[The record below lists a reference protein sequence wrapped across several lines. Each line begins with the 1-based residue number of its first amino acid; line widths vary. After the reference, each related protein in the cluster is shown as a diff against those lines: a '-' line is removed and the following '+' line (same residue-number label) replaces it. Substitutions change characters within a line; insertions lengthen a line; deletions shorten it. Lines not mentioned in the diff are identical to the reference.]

1 MSFAIIAVIG
11 LLFGVIVWPI
21 ATGAWFAFW
30 MTLAFMDVW
39 TKLDKHLTSLRM
51 SNQWLKL
58 YHQKMLMETHPE
70 KAQAI
75 LQSIHKVLEPNWQPP
90 EPEPEAKP
98 APAPTPPPKPERKG
112 PVFQTEIIPEYPEEK
127 PAATFRPK
135 KPNQGTDVPRSP

>member
-21 ATGAWFAFW
+21 ATWAWFAFW

-39 TKLDKHLTSLRM
+39 TKLDRHLTSLRM

-58 YHQKMLMETHPE
+58 YQQKMLMETHPE
-70 KAQAI
+70 KAQEI

-90 EPEPEAKP
+90 EPEPAPKPTP
-98 APAPTPPPKPERKG
+98 APQPPLQKPDRKA
-112 PVFQTEIIPEYPEEK
+112 FQTEVVPEYPEEK

-135 KPNQGTDVPRSP
+135 KPRP